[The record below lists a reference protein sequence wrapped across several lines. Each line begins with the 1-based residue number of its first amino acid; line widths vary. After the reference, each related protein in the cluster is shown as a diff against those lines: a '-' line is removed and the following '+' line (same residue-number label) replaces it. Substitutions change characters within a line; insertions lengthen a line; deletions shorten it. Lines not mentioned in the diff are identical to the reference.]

1 VVDSRFWTEGPIRL
15 RRALEQRKAEI
26 DSLVERIQ
34 GAADP
39 DERRRLQLEL
49 RRLVEAHQRPVA
61 DIDDSLFFSR

>member
-26 DSLVERIQ
+26 DSLAERIQ

-39 DERRRLQLEL
+39 DERGRLQLEL
-49 RRLVEAHQRPVA
+49 RRLVEEHQRPVA